1 MSQLVI
7 GLSVTVGL
15 GLPWYVS
22 VAFVLAWL
30 GDVWVMTDGF
40 GDA

>member
-15 GLPWYVS
+15 GLPWYAS
-22 VAFVLAWL
+22 VLVVLAWFV
-30 GDVWVMTDGF
+30 DVLMMTTEGI
-40 GDA
+40 